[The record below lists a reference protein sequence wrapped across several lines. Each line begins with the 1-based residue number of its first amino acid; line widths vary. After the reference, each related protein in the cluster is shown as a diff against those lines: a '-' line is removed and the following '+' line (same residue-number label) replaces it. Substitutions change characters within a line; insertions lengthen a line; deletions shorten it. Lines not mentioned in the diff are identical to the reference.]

1 MSETNMNGQIFKDS
15 AADRSF
21 RPKWFTGRLFVYA
34 LLLLWAFICLFP
46 IYWTLTT
53 SFKMAPDVM
62 KGNLVPWWDF
72 TPKWL
77 GWKSLGLSPDTIGA
91 ESTVRDEFLK
101 RFANSAITSVTSSVL
116 AVALGSL
123 AAYGL
128 SRFNYKFLWMGN
140 SDISFFFLSQL
151 ILPPVVLALPML
163 VLYKELALLDTR
175 IGLILLYTLSVL
187 PIVIWI
193 MRDQFSSIPTELEE
207 AALVDGLSIWGAF
220 VTIILPIA
228 LPGMVAAFILSLVL
242 TWNEYF
248 FAALLTSTHANTL
261 PVMVASQTGS
271 QGISWWSMAAL
282 SWAAILPLIVIG
294 VVLERY
300 IIKGMAAGAIK

>member
-1 MSETNMNGQIFKDS
+1 MTDSAQIFHD
-15 AADRSF
+15 AASDHSF
-21 RPKWFTGRLFVYA
+21 RAKWVLGRTAIYV
-34 LLLLWAFICLFP
+34 LLILWAIVCLFP
-46 IYWTLTT
+46 IYWTATT

-62 KGNLVPWWDF
+62 KGNMIPWWDF

-77 GWKSLGLSPDTIGA
+77 GWKSLGLSPDTIGTD
-91 ESTVRDEFLK
+91 STVRDEFLK
-101 RFANSAITSVTSSVL
+101 RFSNSVIVSVAASLL
-116 AVALGSL
+116 AVIMGSL

-128 SRFNYKFLWMGN
+128 SRFSYKFARMRN

-220 VTIILPIA
+220 LTIILPIA

-248 FAALLTSTHANTL
+248 FAALLTSSQANTL
-261 PVMVASQTGS
+261 PVMIASQTGS

-282 SWAAILPLIVIG
+282 SFAAILPLIVIG
-294 VVLERY
+294 IVLEKY
-300 IIKGMAAGAIK
+300 IIKGMAAGAVK

>member
-1 MSETNMNGQIFKDS
+1 MTTQIFHDS
-15 AADRSF
+15 TTDLSHRA
-21 RPKWFTGRLFVYA
+21 KWWTGRAVIYTA
-34 LLLLWAFICLFP
+34 LALWAFISLFP

-62 KGNLVPWWDF
+62 KGSLIPWVDF
-72 TPKWL
+72 SPKWL
-77 GWKSLGLSPDTIGA
+77 GWKSLGLSPQTIFE
-91 ESTVRDEFLK
+91 ESTVREEFLR
-101 RFANSAITSVTSSVL
+101 RFNNSVIIAGTSSLL
-116 AVALGSL
+116 AVILGSL

-128 SRFNYKFLWMGN
+128 SRFSYKFLWMKN
-140 SDISFFFLSQL
+140 EDISFFFLSQL

-163 VLYKELALLDTR
+163 VLYKELNLLDSR
-175 IGLILLYTLSVL
+175 VGLIALYTLSVL

-193 MRDQFSSIPTELEE
+193 MRDQFAGIPTELEE
-207 AALVDGLSIWGAF
+207 AAMVDGQSVWGAF
-220 VTIILPIA
+220 LTIILPIA
-228 LPGMVAAFILSLVL
+228 LPGMVAALILSLVL

-248 FAALLTSTHANTL
+248 FAALLTSTYANTL

-282 SWAAILPLIVIG
+282 SFAAILPLVIIG
-294 VVLERY
+294 VFLERF

>member
-1 MSETNMNGQIFKDS
+1 MTAQIFRDS
-15 AADRSF
+15 EADRSH
-21 RPKWFTGRLFVYA
+21 RAKWWTSRIAIYGVLI
-34 LLLLWAFICLFP
+34 LWALICLFP

-62 KGNLVPWWDF
+62 KGNMIPWVDF
-72 TPKWL
+72 TPQWK
-77 GWKSLGLSPDTIGA
+77 GWEAIGLSPEALGR
-91 ESTVRDEFLK
+91 ESTVRAEFLK
-101 RFANSAITSVTSSVL
+101 RFTNSAVIALSASTL
-116 AVALGSL
+116 AVLLGSL

-128 SRFNYKFLWMGN
+128 SRFSYRFGFMKND
-140 SDISFFFLSQL
+140 DISFFFLSQL
-151 ILPPVVLALPML
+151 ILPPVVLALPFL

-175 IGLILLYTLSVL
+175 IGLILLYTLTVL

-193 MRDQFSSIPTELEE
+193 MKDQFSTIPTELEE
-207 AALVDGLSIWGAF
+207 AAMVDGLGIWGAF
-220 VTIILPIA
+220 FTIILPIA

-282 SWAAILPLIVIG
+282 SFAAILPLIIVG
-294 VVLERY
+294 VALERF
-300 IIKGMAAGAIK
+300 IIKGMAAGAVK

>member
-1 MSETNMNGQIFKDS
+1 MTDAPAQIFRDGPG
-15 AADRSF
+15 DRSH
-21 RPKWFTGRLFVYA
+21 RAKWWTGRVTVYG
-34 LLLLWAFICLFP
+34 LLILWAFICLFP

-62 KGNLVPWWDF
+62 KGNMIPWVDF
-72 TPKWL
+72 APKWL
-77 GWKSLGLSPDTIGA
+77 GWRSLGLSPDTLGD
-91 ESTVRDEFLK
+91 ESTVRAEFLK
-101 RFANSAITSVTSSVL
+101 RFANSAIVSVVSSVL
-116 AVALGSL
+116 AVVLGSL

-128 SRFNYKFLWMGN
+128 SRFSYKFAWMRNG
-140 SDISFFFLSQL
+140 DISFFFLSQL
-151 ILPPVVLALPML
+151 ILPPVVLALPFL

-220 VTIILPIA
+220 LTIILPIA

-300 IIKGMAAGAIK
+300 IIKGMAAGAVK